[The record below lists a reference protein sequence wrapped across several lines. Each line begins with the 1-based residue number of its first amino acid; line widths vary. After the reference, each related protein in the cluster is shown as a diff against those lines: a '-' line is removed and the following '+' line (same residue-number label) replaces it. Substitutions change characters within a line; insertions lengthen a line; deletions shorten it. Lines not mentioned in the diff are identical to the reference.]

1 MKKESKTLIKKY
13 YNEVKNS
20 IPVSFPNKKNVLKEI
35 EYSLSAYA
43 SEHDNFSYD
52 NLIDNFGE
60 PIDYAN
66 SLLENT
72 SIDGIRKQ
80 LYNSKKITL
89 AIIGIVVL
97 LILSCIFLAWFSSE
111 RATQGFE
118 TIEEE
123 NIVISE

>member
-13 YNEVKNS
+13 YNAVKNS

-89 AIIGIVVL
+89 AIIGIVVGSTTSL
-97 LILSCIFLAWFSSE
+97 GLAICAIFWFVIKKRNFADLIKLIK
-111 RATQGFE
+111 RQ
-118 TIEEE
+118 
-123 NIVISE
+123 